1 MASSSEATQY
11 CVHGGLQQL
20 KGSLASLDKP
30 CNAIP
35 SQKRQKEAF
44 LLPELQLILI
54 ANILINEENFDEI
67 LMKSIEHNGATFE
80 FFTPTVQQESF

>member
-1 MASSSEATQY
+1 MKKKTLENITIG
-11 CVHGGLQQL
+11 VV
-20 KGSLASLDKP
+20 SLDKP

-54 ANILINEENFDEI
+54 ANILINEEIFDEI

>member
-1 MASSSEATQY
+1 MKKTLENITIG
-11 CVHGGLQQL
+11 VV
-20 KGSLASLDKP
+20 SLDKP

-35 SQKRQKEAF
+35 SQKRQKKAF

-54 ANILINEENFDEI
+54 ANILINEEIFDEI